1 MTNNEQNM
9 INLLDEI
16 YNNHGISHGIDHFN
30 QFLSELEKY
39 DFAQML
45 AYQVKYPLRYLLE
58 FILSTPS
65 LWIKMLDN
73 DWIRVM
79 SVLNPRPKPFSREID
94 DAGYVDIHFLCKY
107 LRVNTIELFLQ
118 QTRFSNEDKKKLLQY
133 SNKISLFLFMDEL
146 DLDDLDGDYLMHKDE
161 LDKVRLKLISNGI
174 IKPLNYTCGEL
185 REYIQIELKTI
196 ENQ

>member
-1 MTNNEQNM
+1 M
-9 INLLDEI
+9 NLLDEI
-16 YNNHGISHGIDHFN
+16 YNNHGISYGIDHFN

-107 LRVNTIELFLQ
+107 LRVNAIELFLQ

-174 IKPLNYTCGEL
+174 IKPLNYNCGEL